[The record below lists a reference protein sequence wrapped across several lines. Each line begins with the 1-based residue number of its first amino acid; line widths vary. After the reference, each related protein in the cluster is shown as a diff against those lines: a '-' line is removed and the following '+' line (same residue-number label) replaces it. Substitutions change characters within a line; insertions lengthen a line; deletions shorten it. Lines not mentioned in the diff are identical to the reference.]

1 MLDPALA
8 RIRRFN
14 RAVTRETGAM
24 EESFLGRG
32 RPLGA
37 ARVLWAIGEDGR
49 DVADLRAELA
59 LDSGLLSRLLRGLQA
74 EGMAEMD
81 PDPTDRRRRRAT
93 LTAKGQAERAE
104 YDRLNDQMAEG
115 MLARAPRHRDAL
127 LAAMDLVAVTL
138 NSDRIDILPADPTD
152 SAARACLAAYFA
164 LLAEKIAGISAAHV
178 PDPDPDAPLFRPP
191 QGAFLLAWCDR
202 LPVGCVSLK
211 PLEPGV
217 AEVKRLWID
226 PAARG
231 LGLARRLMR
240 SVEDAARD
248 LGYRSLKLDT
258 NAALTE
264 AIALYER
271 SGWTP
276 TAPYTGFPATHWF
289 CKPL

>member
-1 MLDPALA
+1 MSKALA

-37 ARVLWAIGEDGR
+37 ARVLWAIGEAGR

-59 LDSGLLSRLLRGLQA
+59 LDSGLLSRILRGLEA
-74 EGMAEMD
+74 EAMARVE
-81 PDPTDRRRRRAT
+81 PDPSDRRRRRAT
-93 LTAKGQAERAE
+93 LTDHGQAERAA
-104 YDRLNDQMAEG
+104 YDKLNDQMAEA

-138 NSDRIDILPADPTD
+138 NSDRIEIRPADPAD
-152 SAARACLAAYFA
+152 PAARACLAAYFA
-164 LLAEKIAGISAAHV
+164 LLAEKIDGISAAVV
-178 PDPDPDAPLFRPP
+178 PDPDPQADLFRPP
-191 QGAFLLAWCDR
+191 HGTFLLAWCDR

-217 AEVKRLWID
+217 AEVKRLWVD

-240 SVEDAARD
+240 AIEDQGRA
-248 LGYRSLKLDT
+248 LGYASLKLDT

-264 AIALYER
+264 AIALYQR
-271 SGWTP
+271 SGWAP

-289 CKPL
+289 AKPL

>member
-1 MLDPALA
+1 MPETLA

-37 ARVLWAIGEDGR
+37 ARVLWAIGEAGR

-59 LDSGLLSRLLRGLQA
+59 LDSGLLSRILRGLEA
-74 EGMAEMD
+74 EGLAQLE
-81 PDPTDRRRRRAT
+81 PDPADRRRRRAT
-93 LTAKGQAERAE
+93 LTERGQAERAE
-104 YDRLNDQMAEG
+104 YDRLNDQMAG
-115 MLARAPRHRDAL
+115 AILARAPRHRDAL

-138 NSDRIDILPADPTD
+138 NADRIDIRPADPTD
-152 SAARACLAAYFA
+152 PSARACLAAYFA
-164 LLAEKIAGISAAHV
+164 LLSDKISGISTAHV

-191 QGAFLLAWCDR
+191 HGTFLLAWCDR

-217 AEVKRLWID
+217 AEVKRLWVD

-240 SVEDAARD
+240 AVEDQARA
-248 LGYRSLKLDT
+248 LGYGALKLDT
-258 NAALTE
+258 NAALAE
-264 AIALYER
+264 AITLYER

-276 TAPYTGFPATHWF
+276 IAPYTGFPATHWF
-289 CKPL
+289 AKPL

>member
-1 MLDPALA
+1 MSALA

-37 ARVLWAIGEDGR
+37 ARVLWAIGEAGR
-49 DVADLRAELA
+49 DVADLRAELS
-59 LDSGLLSRLLRGLQA
+59 LDSGLMSRLLRGLEA
-74 EGMAEMD
+74 EGMAEVA
-81 PDPTDRRRRRAT
+81 PDATDRRRRRAT

-104 YDRLNDQMAEG
+104 YDRLNDDMAQA

-138 NSDRIDILPADPTD
+138 NADRIEIRPADPAD
-152 SAARACLAAYFA
+152 PAARACLAAYFA
-164 LLAEKIAGISAAHV
+164 LLADKIEGVTAAVV
-178 PDPDPDAPLFRPP
+178 PDPDPQANLYRPP
-191 QGAFLLAWCDR
+191 QGTFLLAWCDR

-217 AEVKRLWID
+217 AEVKRLWVD

-240 SVEDAARD
+240 AVEDAARD

-264 AIALYER
+264 ALTLYER
-271 SGWTP
+271 SGWAP

-289 CKPL
+289 SKPL

>member
-1 MLDPALA
+1 MPDPALA

-24 EESFLGRG
+24 EESYLGRG

-37 ARVLWAIGEDGR
+37 ARVLWAIGPDGR
-49 DVADLRAELA
+49 DLADLRAELA
-59 LDSGLLSRLLRGLQA
+59 LDSGLLSRLLRALQA
-74 EGMAEMD
+74 EGLASVA
-81 PDPTDRRRRRAT
+81 PDATDRRRRRAT
-93 LTAKGQAERAE
+93 LTPAGLSERAE
-104 YDRLNDQMAEG
+104 YDRLNDQMAEA

-138 NSDRIDILPADPTD
+138 NSDRIDLRPADPD
-152 SAARACLAAYFA
+152 DPAARACLVAY
-164 LLAEKIAGISAAHV
+164 AAHLSGMIHGLPPTVV
-178 PDPDPDAPLFRPP
+178 PDPDPQADLFRPP
-191 QGAFLLAWCDR
+191 HGTFLLAWCDR

-217 AEVKRLWID
+217 AEVKRLWVD

-240 SVEDAARD
+240 AVEDQART
-248 LGYRSLKLDT
+248 LGYASLKLDT

-264 AIALYER
+264 AIALYQR

-289 CKPL
+289 AKPL